1 MNFDLSETQR
11 LFQATTERFASAVD
25 VSMRHSIRSMVGSYD
40 KKRWHELTE
49 LGLLSI
55 GASTELDGLDG
66 SLTDLSVIAETL
78 GVNNAL
84 DPWLENGAF
93 PVRLGNIAANDKLL
107 KAILDGDQL
116 ASVAFAEKNNRYE
129 LFPNSTLI
137 TTLDDHSGFLLNG
150 EKSFVL
156 SGALADILL
165 VTAQHNGEFGLYR
178 VAANSDGIDTH
189 YYRLADGSQATTVTF
204 KQVKLPL
211 DARLTIDFEQFQ
223 DVIAEINVLCCS
235 EMLGLSQLLLND
247 TISYVKEREQFGVTI
262 GSFQAIQHG
271 LVDCYSE
278 LEQMRSLLFRTLL
291 LENKSGEQWRADV
304 MGAKA
309 FIGEGADLI
318 ARTAVQFHGAM
329 GITDEVSIG
338 HAMKRIMLLSRLF
351 GDVANNLK
359 HYARST

>member
-1 MNFDLSETQR
+1 MNFDLSESQQ
-11 LFQATTERFASAVD
+11 LFQLTTERFAGSVD
-25 VSMRHSIRSMVGSYD
+25 VTARHAIRGMDGAYD
-40 KKRWHELTE
+40 KNRWRELTE

-55 GASTELDGLDG
+55 GASTEFDGLGG

-78 GVNNAL
+78 GLNNAI
-84 DPWLENGAF
+84 DPWLENGAL
-93 PVRLGNIAANDKLL
+93 PVRLANIAADNALL
-107 KAILDGDQL
+107 TTLLDGSQL
-116 ASVAFAEKNNRYE
+116 ASVAFAEKDNRYE
-129 LFPNSTLI
+129 LFPNNTLV
-137 TTLDDHSGFLLNG
+137 TSRDDASGYYLSG
-150 EKSFVL
+150 EKHFIL
-156 SGALADILL
+156 TAALADILL
-165 VTAQHNGEFGLYR
+165 VTAQHDGQFGIYSIE
-178 VAANSDGIDTH
+178 ATSEGIDTH
-189 YYRLADGSQATTVTF
+189 YYRLADGSQAAAITF
-204 KQVKLPL
+204 KQVNLSL
-211 DARLTIDFEQFQ
+211 DARLTINFEQFQ
-223 DVIAEINVLCCS
+223 DVIAEINVLCCA

-262 GSFQAIQHG
+262 GSFQTIQHG

-291 LENKSGEQWRADV
+291 LEDKSGGQWRADV

-309 FIGEGADLI
+309 FIGERADFI